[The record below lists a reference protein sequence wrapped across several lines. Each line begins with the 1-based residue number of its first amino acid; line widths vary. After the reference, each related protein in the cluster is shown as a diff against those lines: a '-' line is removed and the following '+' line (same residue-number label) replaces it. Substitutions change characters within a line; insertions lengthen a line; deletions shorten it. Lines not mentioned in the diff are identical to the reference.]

1 VVSESAILDVQ
12 NVTVRIE
19 RETLLDDVSFAVRRG
34 SLHAVVGPNG
44 SGKSTLLT
52 VILGQMAF
60 TGRILAHWRAA
71 GRIGYVPQG
80 FAVDRTLPLTVE
92 DFLALTR
99 QRRPICLGLA
109 KATRHRIAGLLER
122 VGLGGFEER
131 LLSVLSGGELRRVL
145 LANALDPAPELLILD
160 EPAGG
165 LDQGASSGLE
175 DVLVALKDREDVSV
189 LMVSHDLDQ
198 VRRIADRVTVL
209 DRRLVADGPP
219 AETLGNAGDLAWR
232 PASRS
237 GAATP

>member
-1 VVSESAILDVQ
+1 MSEPAVLDVQ
-12 NVTVRIE
+12 NVTVRLE
-19 RETLLDDVSFAVRRG
+19 RETLLDGVSFAVRRG

-44 SGKSTLLT
+44 AGKSTLLMA
-52 VILGQMAF
+52 ILGQMTF
-60 TGRILAHWRAA
+60 TGRILASWRAD

-80 FAVDRTLPLTVE
+80 FAVDRTLPITVE

-109 KATRHRIAGLLER
+109 KTTRHRIAGLLDR
-122 VGLGGFEER
+122 VGLSGFEER

-165 LDQGASSGLE
+165 LDQGASAGLE

-189 LMVSHDLDQ
+189 LMVSHDLNQ

-209 DRRLVADGPP
+209 DRRLVFDGPP
-219 AETLGNAGDLAWR
+219 TEALGNGGGLAWL

-237 GAATP
+237 GAATA

>member
-1 VVSESAILDVQ
+1 MVSESAILDVQ

-60 TGRILAHWRAA
+60 TGRILAHWRGA

>member
-1 VVSESAILDVQ
+1 MSESAILDVQ
-12 NVTVRIE
+12 NVTVRLE
-19 RETLLDDVSFAVRRG
+19 RETLLDGVSFAVRRG
-34 SLHAVVGPNG
+34 ALHAVVGPNG
-44 SGKSTLLT
+44 AGKSTLLT
-52 VILGQMAF
+52 AILGQMAF
-60 TGRILAHWRAA
+60 TGRILAYWRAD

-80 FAVDRTLPLTVE
+80 FAVDRTLPITVE

-99 QRRPICLGLA
+99 QRRPICFGLA
-109 KATRHRIAGLLER
+109 RTTRHRIAGLLDR
-122 VGLGGFEER
+122 VGLSGFEER

-165 LDQGASSGLE
+165 LDQGASAGLE

-189 LMVSHDLDQ
+189 LMVSHDLHQ

-209 DRRLVADGPP
+209 DRRLVFDGPP
-219 AETLGNAGDLAWR
+219 AEALGDGGGLAWL